1 MCLFNIKKATDRKN
15 LLNVLKSTSI
25 DVPTRAGGRK
35 TKHVE
40 RYPICHLLATLAD
53 INFLDFPLSLQHVD
67 KPDFILEMNKSPF
80 GIEVTEAIPP
90 DYAKCCAMAEN
101 ISPEPVID
109 LSLFKWGSPPKTKSE
124 LKKIINNSKLTGPGW
139 TGDSPEI
146 EWANYIN
153 GVILTKLDKLNNTG
167 YKEVPEY
174 WLSIYDN
181 LPLNGANATKA
192 TNILISKFFKNWR
205 GSRTFKHIFIE
216 TGPII
221 IDISG
226 NIPTE
231 YDLLNL
237 WS

>member
-1 MCLFNIKKATDRKN
+1 MCRFNIKKASDRKS
-15 LLNVLKSTSI
+15 LFAVLKSTSI
-25 DVPTRAGGRK
+25 DVPTRTGGRK
-35 TKHVE
+35 TEHTEKWV
-40 RYPICHLLATLAD
+40 ICHLLATLAD
-53 INFLDFPLSLQHVD
+53 INFLTFPLSLQHVD
-67 KPDFILEMNKSPF
+67 KPDFILEFNKTQF

-109 LSLFKWGSPPKTKSE
+109 LSLFKWGSSPKSTTE
-124 LKKIINNSKLTGPGW
+124 LQEIISRSKLTGDGW
-139 TGDSPEI
+139 TGDSAEN

-153 GVILTKLDKLNNTG
+153 GAISTKLGKLNNAG
-167 YKEVPEY
+167 YKKLPDY

-181 LPLNGANATKA
+181 LPLNGINTKKA